1 MKSSELMCPKKNMGK
16 YICLIHLSMYE
27 TSCFRNSTYRNDIY
41 KSHVTPSHASL
52 KENTWLH
59 WSSSIGYHVAPV
71 DFTTSTTPALS
82 GTKYDTQIWR
92 LRNSTAN
99 GKVGFMCPVAA
110 MLMKTTCLEAET
122 GLAVFT
128 VFLIFQSRV
137 KHDFSRSYQANNI
150 QRLSLAKNMVYM
162 STLPN
167 HFDTRHSFVCV
178 AMVSRI
184 KTSVEFVTA
193 REPKLLRTQERERK

>member
-1 MKSSELMCPKKNMGK
+1 MFNTFQH
-16 YICLIHLSMYE
+16 I
-27 TSCFRNSTYRNDIY
+27 YRNDIY

-52 KENTWLH
+52 KENTSLH

-92 LRNSTAN
+92 FRNSTAN

-128 VFLIFQSRV
+128 VFTVFQIFQSRV
-137 KHDFSRSYQANNI
+137 KHDFYRSYQANNI
-150 QRLSLAKNMVYM
+150 QRLSLDTKMVYM
-162 STLPN
+162 STLPIISIQ
-167 HFDTRHSFVCV
+167 DTPS
-178 AMVSRI
+178 
-184 KTSVEFVTA
+184 SVLPWF
-193 REPKLLRTQERERK
+193 PGSKLAWSSSLQGSQNC